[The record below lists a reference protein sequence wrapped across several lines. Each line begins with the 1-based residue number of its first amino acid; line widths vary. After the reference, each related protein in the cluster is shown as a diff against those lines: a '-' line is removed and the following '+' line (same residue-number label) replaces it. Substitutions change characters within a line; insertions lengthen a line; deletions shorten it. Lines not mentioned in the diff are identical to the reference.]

1 MLPYLR
7 GKCGRQRSCQAGSHC
22 LVLCSGGPGFSTN
35 QVMLKRGGEA
45 MLAAEENSDYLVA
58 LCKTSRLVSSK
69 LLSPYHSYPPI
80 LQFQQRV
87 TQTEI
92 SCVSHQKAHARE
104 ETLLEFIIHK
114 NLKKKCALHIN
125 ENTSHTRRRYL
136 LNTYVEERTCMQK
149 QKTNNSLSKVTKWV
163 RSFAVLRTYMVEGDF
178 WKLSLDLHMSVTA
191 YTYHTHSQT
200 QIHAYK
206 IKKKRFLV
214 KKKNGGVMVAKACK
228 VREDTI
234 QEAKAG

>member
-1 MLPYLR
+1 
-7 GKCGRQRSCQAGSHC
+7 
-22 LVLCSGGPGFSTN
+22 
-35 QVMLKRGGEA
+35 
-45 MLAAEENSDYLVA
+45 
-58 LCKTSRLVSSK
+58 
-69 LLSPYHSYPPI
+69 
-80 LQFQQRV
+80 
-87 TQTEI
+87 
-92 SCVSHQKAHARE
+92 
-104 ETLLEFIIHK
+104 
-114 NLKKKCALHIN
+114 
-125 ENTSHTRRRYL
+125 
-136 LNTYVEERTCMQK
+136 MQK

-214 KKKNGGVMVAKACK
+214 KKKMGGVMVAKACK